1 MTQILIGIEKRN
13 PNWASLDAANVADG
27 HYARKARP
35 ELVVKAEKVE
45 AYYKA
50 QIDEAYDEAERNITN
65 PWDKLV
71 TIPHGQAV
79 DALET
84 IKRGE
89 SGALECECAPD
100 GSTTCRL
107 CKAQAYVRYQYGRLF
122 EEDN

>member
-1 MTQILIGIEKRN
+1 MTQILIGIEKQN
-13 PNWASLDAANVADG
+13 PNWASLDEANKADG
-27 HYARKARP
+27 TYKRKARP

-50 QIDEAYDEAERNITN
+50 QIDDVYDREDQSIVNS
-65 PWDKLV
+65 WKDLV
-71 TIPHGQAV
+71 LVSHTRAV

-84 IKRGE
+84 IKQGK

-107 CKAQAYVRYQYGRLF
+107 CKAEAWVRYQYITRI
-122 EEDN
+122 EEDK